1 MARTAAGRSRR
12 AATLTAP
19 SSPTASAPVGNIA
32 SMAGRP
38 AGAAGPFVGRA
49 RELTAVAGLIAET
62 DRTGVVLVGGE
73 AGLGKT
79 RLVEEIMGARPET
92 TVVRGGAVPRTT
104 PIPFELIRSAVEGV
118 IVRFATQSLASS
130 LVLWLSLS
138 SN

>member
-19 SSPTASAPVGNIA
+19 SSPTAGAPVGNIA
-32 SMAGRP
+32 GMAGRP

-79 RLVEEIMGARPET
+79 RLVEALTGIDCDRWDEEKTRGITIDLGFAHLEEGDLADADAR
-92 TVVRGGAVPRTT
+92 A
-104 PIPFELIRSAVEGV
+104 A
-118 IVRFATQSLASS
+118 LAFQAKA
-130 LVLWLSLS
+130 LAHL
-138 SN
+138 